1 MKKKTNLGSGL
12 SLLAFFFGVSV
23 TVWLG
28 MSAVSVYHPIS
39 ANQVTTT
46 TVAQPESTSEPVS
59 NSAQNEPVTEQKS
72 DSATLPKETA
82 TEAPKVETKVP
93 YKVSAHLY
101 QRPDGR
107 YVYEIQA
114 GDTLTS
120 ISHEVKVGID
130 ELANLN
136 QIRNM
141 DCISEGAVLLLP

>member
-12 SLLAFFFGVSV
+12 SLLAFFLGVSV

-28 MSAVSVYHPIS
+28 MSAVSAYHPIRAS
-39 ANQVTTT
+39 QVTTT

-82 TEAPKVETKVP
+82 TEAPKVETKAP
-93 YKVSAHLY
+93 YEVSAKLY

>member
-12 SLLAFFFGVSV
+12 SLLAFLLGVSV

-28 MSAVSVYHPIS
+28 LSAVSAYHPIS
-39 ANQVTTT
+39 ASQVATT
-46 TVAQPESTSEPVS
+46 TVEQPESTSEPVS

-72 DSATLPKETA
+72 DSATLPKEPEK
-82 TEAPKVETKVP
+82 EAPKVETKAP

-136 QIRNM
+136 QIRDM

>member
-12 SLLAFFFGVSV
+12 SLLAFLLGVSV

-39 ANQVTTT
+39 ASQVATT
-46 TVAQPESTSEPVS
+46 TVEQPESTSEPVS

-72 DSATLPKETA
+72 DSATLPKEPA
-82 TEAPKVETKVP
+82 TEAPKVETKAP

-120 ISHEVKVGID
+120 ISNEVKVGID

-141 DCISEGAVLLLP
+141 DCISEGAVLVLP

>member
-12 SLLAFFFGVSV
+12 SLLAFFLGVSV

-28 MSAVSVYHPIS
+28 MSAVSAYHPIS
-39 ANQVTTT
+39 ASQVTT

-82 TEAPKVETKVP
+82 TEAPKVETKTP
-93 YKVSAHLY
+93 YEVSAKLY

>member
-12 SLLAFFFGVSV
+12 SLLAFFLGVSV

-28 MSAVSVYHPIS
+28 MSAVSAYHPIS
-39 ANQVTTT
+39 ASQVTTT
-46 TVAQPESTSEPVS
+46 TVTQPESTSEPVS

-93 YKVSAHLY
+93 YEVSAKLY

>member
-12 SLLAFFFGVSV
+12 SLLAFFLGVSV

-28 MSAVSVYHPIS
+28 MSAVSAYHPIS
-39 ANQVTTT
+39 ASQVTTT

-72 DSATLPKETA
+72 DSATLPKESEK
-82 TEAPKVETKVP
+82 EAPKVETKSP
-93 YKVSAHLY
+93 YEVSAKLY

-141 DCISEGAVLLLP
+141 DCINEGAVLLLP

>member
-12 SLLAFFFGVSV
+12 SLLAFFLGVSV

-28 MSAVSVYHPIS
+28 MSAVSAYHPIS
-39 ANQVTTT
+39 ASQVTTT
-46 TVAQPESTSEPVS
+46 TVAQLESTSEPVS

-82 TEAPKVETKVP
+82 TEAPKVETKAP
-93 YKVSAHLY
+93 YEVSAKLY

>member
-12 SLLAFFFGVSV
+12 SLLAFFLGVSV

-28 MSAVSVYHPIS
+28 MSAVSAYHPIS
-39 ANQVTTT
+39 ASQVTTT

-82 TEAPKVETKVP
+82 TEAPKVKTKAP
-93 YKVSAHLY
+93 YEVSAKLY

-136 QIRNM
+136 QIRDM